1 MKKHNTVYQIT
12 NLLNGK
18 IYIGIH
24 QTDNLDGEYMGSGS
38 YLKRAFDKYG
48 VENFKKEILYDFN
61 NFNDMNNKEIE
72 LVNEEFVKRKDNYNI
87 ISGGCYDYNK
97 ELPIKNKNH
106 KSCGKI
112 KTIDKNG
119 IVEHTDKT
127 DPKLLNGEL
136 VGVTKGKIVVIDK
149 NRNTFNVDIYDERYL
164 SGELKGVTS
173 GKKLVKDKNK
183 NVFWVDK
190 DDKQLFTGELKRA
203 TKNAL
208 NRYKRRNGLK

>member
-1 MKKHNTVYQIT
+1 MKKHNTIYKIT
-12 NLLNGK
+12 NLINEK
-18 IYIGIH
+18 FYIGQH
-24 QTDNLDGEYMGSGS
+24 STNDLDDGYMGSGI

-48 VENFKKEILYDFN
+48 VENFKKEILHNFD

-72 LVNEEFVKRKDNYNI
+72 IINEEFVKRKDNYNI
-87 ISGGCYDYNK
+87 ILGGCYDYNI
-97 ELPIKNKNH
+97 EIPIKTKNH

-119 IVEHTDKT
+119 IVKHTDKK

-149 NRNTFNVDIYDERYL
+149 NGNTFNVDTHDERYL
-164 SGELKGVTS
+164 NGSLKGITS
-173 GKKLVKDKNK
+173 GKKLVKDKDK

-190 DDKQLFTGELKRA
+190 DDRRLLNGELKRG